1 LAKRS
6 LAGERRPA
14 LGGLLVALACALG
27 LSGPSLIGAAM
38 SELPGVA
45 APPATVR
52 EIQSALQLAIH
63 RFEARDVAGVLA
75 HVSEQYRTGPFTK
88 PGVRE
93 QLRAMYGVYDEVRA
107 RVRVDQVRMVG
118 EHAWVY
124 SSGDVS
130 GRLPLLGS
138 WVSILSWE
146 RELEVARRESGSWR
160 LFGYQQ

>member
-1 LAKRS
+1 M
-6 LAGERRPA
+6 
-14 LGGLLVALACALG
+14 ALACALG
-27 LSGPSLIGAAM
+27 LPGPSLIGAG
-38 SELPGVA
+38 EPERPGIA
-45 APPATVR
+45 APPATVG
-52 EIQSALQLAIH
+52 EIQAALRLAID
-63 RFEARDVAGVLA
+63 RFEARDVAGVVA
-75 HVSEQYRTGPFTK
+75 HVSEHYRTGPFTK

-93 QLRAMYGVYDEVRA
+93 QLRAIYGVYDEVRA

-130 GRLPLLGS
+130 GRLPLLGY

-146 RELEVARRESGSWR
+146 RELEVARREGGGWR